1 MSELPEFLH
10 LSDEV
15 KEALAARIR
24 ALPIDF
30 FSQRAASSLVK
41 GFRVS
46 QKTLP
51 TLRQRLIDQLDHP
64 QSFSE
69 NTVRLLRSA
78 ALTTQFI
85 VPISEE
91 VLTDRDG
98 FNVLCQ
104 AFGGANLVAAMLFD
118 TRDAVREKAK
128 EAMLAGNLPAQVE
141 GKKRL
146 EALKK
151 ILDPFIAFFSKEVVR
166 PWVDAK
172 KAETAEEGTEAEDGE
187 LDEAL
192 KQTGDEKFRAKIRT
206 LQRRLETAEKERR
219 EALTAQRTAEDALKK
234 AEKARDAAETRV
246 QELQGTLME
255 TERKLDA
262 ALRDAEHTR
271 KLAAEEEQRH
281 NAVKEDLLA
290 QISRARA
297 ENAAQKQAMTGFASL
312 AGVERLRNDRDRYR
326 KAYEAL
332 RSALDALAGIPQEM
346 PDPEAEIVPPAPVE
360 MPPDADVAEAEEEN
374 FESLLSTHLPLKR
387 TERDP
392 LQLLTA
398 LSGVSLRDD
407 ARILFLIDGHNFV
420 NTRPDY
426 VERIPK
432 MSHEDLRKHFQREL
446 RALADAC
453 PQCEIHLVWDGSAI
467 SDQNFGPRFKISYSG
482 GLGEHRADR
491 RITKYLSYL
500 EQRPS
505 GEKVFVVTAD
515 IELRNDS
522 ARHGAALL
530 YPDDLAE
537 LLSATRP
544 EP

>member
-104 AFGGANLVAAMLFD
+104 TFGGANLVAAMLFD
-118 TRDAVREKAK
+118 TRDAVREKAN

-151 ILDPFIAFFSKEVVR
+151 VLDPFIAFFSKEVVR
-166 PWVDAK
+166 PWVDAR

-192 KQTGDEKFRAKIRT
+192 KQTDDEKFRAKIRT

-281 NAVKEDLLA
+281 NAVKE
-290 QISRARA
+290 
-297 ENAAQKQAMTGFASL
+297 EQAMTGFASL

-332 RSALDALAGIPQEM
+332 RSALDALAGIPPEM

-360 MPPDADVAEAEEEN
+360 IPPDADVAEAEEEN

-482 GLGEHRADR
+482 GQGEHRADR
-491 RITKYLSYL
+491 RITRYLSYL